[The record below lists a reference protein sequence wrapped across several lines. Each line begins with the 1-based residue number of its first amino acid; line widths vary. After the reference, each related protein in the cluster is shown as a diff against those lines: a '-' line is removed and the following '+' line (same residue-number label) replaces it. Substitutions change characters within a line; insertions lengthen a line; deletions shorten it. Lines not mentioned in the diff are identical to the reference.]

1 MARPVQSSRSGTT
14 VRSCRVEHA
23 SKCSCRNQ
31 SKLPTRCQ
39 LLQPL
44 DPDSSRRSDT
54 LCVSEPLDC
63 TWGKTSFDEPTSNRA
78 NGASLCG
85 SWNVFSWEQPW
96 QSLSA
101 WGRHQ
106 ACSRIHEFRSLPIVC
121 QPNPRLFGSCGHTP
135 IKSPGEQNVENTQLE
150 PPTALFAARQPFAT
164 DRYQSST
171 PSRCMLPHK
180 DRKSLRIV
188 VSPACRI
195 ARRPGR

>member
-1 MARPVQSSRSGTT
+1 MRPSAAVATSP
-14 VRSCRVEHA
+14 SCLRAA
-23 SKCSCRNQ
+23 SFYNHSTLIVAAGRTHCVCRNRLTALGA
-31 SKLPTRCQ
+31 KHRLT
-39 LLQPL
+39 
-44 DPDSSRRSDT
+44 SRLRIVRT
-54 LCVSEPLDC
+54 A
-63 TWGKTSFDEPTSNRA
+63 T
-78 NGASLCG
+78 SLCG